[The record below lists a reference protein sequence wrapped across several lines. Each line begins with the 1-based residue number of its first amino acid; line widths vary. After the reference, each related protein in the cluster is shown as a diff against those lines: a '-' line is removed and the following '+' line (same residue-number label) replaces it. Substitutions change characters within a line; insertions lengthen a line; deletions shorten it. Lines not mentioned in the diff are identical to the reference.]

1 MKITPQ
7 ILSLAISTVAL
18 GVSLITLWLTHL
30 RRGRVRMTRPTLIFF
45 GPDGTTGPPKIFL
58 RALLFATAKRTLI
71 IESLFVKLHRG
82 ERTRVFNVWT
92 YGERDLLVR
101 GSGLSVPPEGTPLNH
116 HFLLPRDATIF
127 DFLPGDYKLEV
138 FASVVGDRWPS
149 LLFREQLSITDEQG
163 MELEGSSSAGVF
175 YDWEPENS
183 SYFTHVELH
192 PAERLKGN
200 PPP

>member
-1 MKITPQ
+1 
-7 ILSLAISTVAL
+7 
-18 GVSLITLWLTHL
+18 
-30 RRGRVRMTRPTLIFF
+30 MTRPTLIFF

-82 ERTRVFNVWT
+82 ETTRVFNVWT

-116 HFLLPRDATIF
+116 HFLLPRDATMF

-163 MELEGSSSAGVF
+163 MELEGSSSAGVS

-183 SYFTHVELH
+183 SYFAHVELH

-200 PPP
+200 PLP